1 MNRLPGHVEDLTE
14 PQRGQ
19 LWGEYIATLLFGFY
33 SCLLIITLWRPIGT
47 RRLTAIAW
55 IIIATYFLTLCRVVV
70 DYPIL
75 DRAFFVTGGNPG
87 ELQSTDYVLRGVQ
100 QGVSSAAA
108 LLSDGLFCWRLYV
121 IWSRSIRIIL
131 LPVCLLVIT
140 AIGATAIVA
149 TNLVTAR
156 RLQDH
161 HLLVMAGPLF
171 MAAQGVVIVYTCYM
185 TIFIAGRL
193 WWVGNAVKQITSPE
207 QPRKNRY
214 SGAIY
219 ALIQS
224 GVMQSVTRILVI
236 IAAATVN
243 LTMTPIV
250 GRIAVQVNGISATLL
265 VLQLDLFQKK
275 ARHLES
281 PPLTTGPTFKFAD
294 PEATSSSESGERQM
308 APVTRRRRASMPIA
322 VYLPPP

>member
-1 MNRLPGHVEDLTE
+1 
-14 PQRGQ
+14 
-19 LWGEYIATLLFGFY
+19 
-33 SCLLIITLWRPIGT
+33 
-47 RRLTAIAW
+47 
-55 IIIATYFLTLCRVVV
+55 
-70 DYPIL
+70 
-75 DRAFFVTGGNPG
+75 
-87 ELQSTDYVLRGVQ
+87 
-100 QGVSSAAA
+100 
-108 LLSDGLFCWRLYV
+108 
-121 IWSRSIRIIL
+121 
-131 LPVCLLVIT
+131 
-140 AIGATAIVA
+140 
-149 TNLVTAR
+149 
-156 RLQDH
+156 
-161 HLLVMAGPLF
+161 MAGPLF
-171 MAAQGVVIVYTCYM
+171 MAVQGVVIVYTCYM

-275 ARHLES
+275 G
-281 PPLTTGPTFKFAD
+281 TTPRVPTTHDRANLQVRGSGGDIFIGKWRAAD
-294 PEATSSSESGERQM
+294 GTSYTTSSSIDADSRIF
-308 APVTRRRRASMPIA
+308 AS
-322 VYLPPP
+322 